1 VQTIAATAAAGGLA
15 MVRFESPVVEVTE
28 TALLG
33 TGAAAACAVV
43 DLLYELG
50 LA

>member
-1 VQTIAATAAAGGLA
+1 
-15 MVRFESPVVEVTE
+15 MMRFETPTVELPETVV
-28 TALLG
+28 LG
-33 TGAAAACAVV
+33 TGADAAAAVV

>member
-1 VQTIAATAAAGGLA
+1 ML
-15 MVRFESPVVEVTE
+15 RFETPPVEVTE
-28 TALLG
+28 TAMLG
-33 TGAAAACAVV
+33 TGADAAAAVV